1 MKLIQTKVQAKPTI
15 TYAKLVRGQ
24 VFYHQDIGICMK
36 TDQSYSI
43 NLEDGGHRSLCK
55 KDEVKL
61 VNAEVHYEYV

>member
-55 KDEVKL
+55 KD
-61 VNAEVHYEYV
+61 